1 MSEVSTDKKLKGK
14 DLITI
19 GIFSA
24 IYFVINFAFML
35 LGGIH
40 PVLWMLMP
48 GFIAVFAGIPFML
61 MVAKVQKPGAVFLMG
76 LITAL
81 IYFATGQFTL
91 VILISMA
98 STCILAE
105 VVRMVTKYNS
115 FKGNSIAY
123 VIFSLGM
130 VGSPFPSGCLRP
142 YFLAQI
148 TEQGMPADYVAAVEA
163 LSSNAM
169 LIVLLLLQSS
179 VYHRRIYCQRSVQ
192 KALCKGRNCVMNGEG
207 KKHTLRFDPRTELL
221 LLVLANIVA
230 FTQHSVWVEI
240 TWVIFLL
247 LLIVACGCQKS
258 AGKLAIAFGIC
269 LALQYYV
276 FPNGPKILASSF
288 TIIVSYARKI
298 FPCLIV
304 GTMVLQKTPVR
315 ELMVALRKWHI
326 TQGLII
332 PLSVTVRYFP
342 ALKEETGY
350 IRDAM
355 KLRNIHGVQ
364 KIECLLVPTMI
375 SATTTAEELSAA
387 AVTRGIENPAPKTSM
402 IEMKLGVQDFLCL
415 AAGLIFCVIS
425 ITVG

>member
-1 MSEVSTDKKLKGK
+1 
-14 DLITI
+14 
-19 GIFSA
+19 
-24 IYFVINFAFML
+24 
-35 LGGIH
+35 
-40 PVLWMLMP
+40 
-48 GFIAVFAGIPFML
+48 
-61 MVAKVQKPGAVFLMG
+61 
-76 LITAL
+76 
-81 IYFATGQFTL
+81 
-91 VILISMA
+91 
-98 STCILAE
+98 
-105 VVRMVTKYNS
+105 
-115 FKGNSIAY
+115 
-123 VIFSLGM
+123 
-130 VGSPFPSGCLRP
+130 
-142 YFLAQI
+142 
-148 TEQGMPADYVAAVEA
+148 
-163 LSSNAM
+163 
-169 LIVLLLLQSS
+169 
-179 VYHRRIYCQRSVQ
+179 
-192 KALCKGRNCVMNGEG
+192 MNGEG

-258 AGKLAIAFGIC
+258 AGKLAT
-269 LALQYYV
+269 
-276 FPNGPKILASSF
+276 PPPTTPPRPPPPPPPGPKILASSF

-326 TQGLII
+326 PQGLII

-402 IEMKLGVQDFLCL
+402 IEMKFGVQDFVCL
-415 AAGLIFCVIS
+415 AIGVAFCVVS
-425 ITVG
+425 IMVG

>member
-1 MSEVSTDKKLKGK
+1 
-14 DLITI
+14 
-19 GIFSA
+19 
-24 IYFVINFAFML
+24 
-35 LGGIH
+35 
-40 PVLWMLMP
+40 
-48 GFIAVFAGIPFML
+48 
-61 MVAKVQKPGAVFLMG
+61 
-76 LITAL
+76 
-81 IYFATGQFTL
+81 
-91 VILISMA
+91 
-98 STCILAE
+98 
-105 VVRMVTKYNS
+105 
-115 FKGNSIAY
+115 
-123 VIFSLGM
+123 
-130 VGSPFPSGCLRP
+130 
-142 YFLAQI
+142 
-148 TEQGMPADYVAAVEA
+148 
-163 LSSNAM
+163 
-169 LIVLLLLQSS
+169 
-179 VYHRRIYCQRSVQ
+179 
-192 KALCKGRNCVMNGEG
+192 MNGEG

-240 TWVIFLL
+240 TWVVFLL

-326 TQGLII
+326 PQGLII

-425 ITVG
+425 IMVG